1 MRYMLQVCV
10 LLAVIGSSTARA
22 QQGQQQVQPV
32 PLVPSPLIQS
42 QTSTACLVGCNTQVM
57 TCQNA
62 CVLVGP
68 PFATP
73 TPSITSSAAPNT
85 AGSSPCALACTS
97 QQLLCQQACNRTP
110 QQ

>member
-1 MRYMLQVCV
+1 MRYVLQVCV
-10 LLAVIGSSTARA
+10 LLAAIGSSAARA

-32 PLVPSPLIQS
+32 PLVPTPLIQS

-73 TPSITSSAAPNT
+73 TPSITSSAVPNS
-85 AGSSPCALACTS
+85 AGSSPCTLSCTS

>member
-1 MRYMLQVCV
+1 MRYVLQVCV
-10 LLAVIGSSTARA
+10 FLAAIGSSAARA

-32 PLVPSPLIQS
+32 PLVPTPLIQS

-57 TCQNA
+57 TCQNT

-68 PFATP
+68 PRNAHAINHFVGR
-73 TPSITSSAAPNT
+73 SEYR
-85 AGSSPCALACTS
+85 AGSSALGCTS